1 VVAGRPAPVAF
12 DAVRAPRIS
21 PTAYR
26 RVTLLALVLLAVII
40 VTGGAV
46 RLSGSGLGCPTWPRC
61 DASSVVHVDAGDQH
75 KAIESL
81 NRTFTGLVS
90 IAVILAVLGSLWR
103 TPRRRDLTLLSLG
116 LVAGVV
122 GQVVLGGLTVLF
134 DLAPPLVMA
143 HFIVSMLL
151 IADAV
156 VLHHRAGQADGQ
168 AVPIVAPEV
177 VTMSRWLIVATS
189 LVVFTGTI
197 VTGAGPH
204 AGDDKV
210 ARLDLAVSDIARI
223 HGIAENLFLAATL
236 LTLWMLHRTAAPT
249 RPRRDGQLLLAVLAA
264 QAAVGYTQYLTGVPA
279 LLVGAHIFG
288 AVVVWIAVL
297 RFTLRLRVVPEP
309 EPAAEGGSAAAAI
322 AVAAP

>member
-1 VVAGRPAPVAF
+1 M
-12 DAVRAPRIS
+12 RAPRIS
-21 PTAYR
+21 PTTYR

-61 DASSVVHVDAGDQH
+61 DASSVVHVDASDQN
-75 KAIESL
+75 KTIESL

-90 IAVILAVLGSLWR
+90 VAVMLAVLGSLWR
-103 TPRRRDLTLLSLG
+103 TPRRRDLTRLSLG
-116 LVAGVV
+116 LVAGVL
-122 GQVVLGGLTVLF
+122 GQIVLGGLTVLF

-143 HFIVSMLL
+143 HFIVSMFL

-156 VLHHRAGQADGQ
+156 VLHHRAGQPDGRG
-168 AVPIVAPEV
+168 VPIVAPEV
-177 VTMSRWLIVATS
+177 ITMSRWLVVATGI
-189 LVVFTGTI
+189 VVFTGTV

-210 ARLDLAVSDIARI
+210 ARLDLAVSDIARV
-223 HGIAENLFLAATL
+223 HGIAENVFLIAVL
-236 LTLWMLHRTAAPT
+236 LTLWMLHRTSAPA
-249 RPRRDGQLLLAVLAA
+249 RPRRDGQILLAVLVA
-264 QAAVGYTQYLTGVPA
+264 QGAVGYTQYFTGVPA

-288 AVVVWIAVL
+288 AVVVWVAVL

-309 EPAAEGGSAAAAI
+309 VAGSGATVASVATAAL
-322 AVAAP
+322 